1 MGGRGGSSGLTSGKI
16 QAIEVDYG
24 NGSRSS
30 FRLHSNGR
38 VTDID
43 NFGEQKNTNNLSLE
57 EITKRARDNGYSVKT
72 YTSSD
77 LKDRDE
83 KRRKER
89 ENRPDYELGVG
100 VPWGNAE
107 YRKTARRNRIS
118 TRAQR
123 RKK

>member
-16 QAIEVDYG
+16 QAIVVDYG
-24 NGSRSS
+24 SGRSSS

-43 NFGEQKNTNNLSLE
+43 DFGESKNTNNLSLS
-57 EITKRARDNGYSVKT
+57 EIAKRARDNGYSVKT
-72 YTSSD
+72 YTASE

-83 KRRKER
+83 RRKKER

-107 YRKTARRNRIS
+107 YRRTARRNRKA

-123 RKK
+123 RKR